1 MLPALGEESC
11 APKTFPTEF
20 SMRSHVK
27 AIFAVLGIV
36 LVAACN
42 DSTAVNGDASG
53 TYTLSAINGSPL
65 PFILSATTTDTL
77 VIKSGNIVINADGT
91 FVETLSADK
100 TISGVTTT
108 QTNICPGNYAQ
119 RGDAFTFNE
128 TLTGD
133 ASCGGSYGARWNGSD
148 TMSLL
153 FTGYTLDYIKTTVSL

>member
-1 MLPALGEESC
+1 LAKDFLLQ
-11 APKTFPTEF
+11 KHFPTEF

-53 TYTLSAINGSPL
+53 TYALSAINGSPL
-65 PFILSATTTDTL
+65 PFILSTTATDTL

-91 FVETLSADK
+91 FVETLSADE
-100 TISGVTTT
+100 TISGVTTN
-108 QTNICPGNYAQ
+108 QTNVCPGNYVQ
-119 RGDAFTFNE
+119 SGNAFTFNE

-133 ASCGGSYGARWNGSD
+133 ASCGGTYGAHWNGSD

-153 FTGYTLDYIKTTVSL
+153 FIGYTLEYTKSTVSL